1 MLLANQI
8 EPYVISNLFVLTLHE
23 NATQWNNHTNNI
35 WWLLYNNMDFE
46 PMRFHCW
53 GFLAC
58 YILSTLWELGK
69 HMQYISEC
77 YVCKIKAILDMNI

>member
-1 MLLANQI
+1 MKQSHKQHLMINIQQHGFWTNAISLL
-8 EPYVISNLFVLTLHE
+8 
-23 NATQWNNHTNNI
+23 
-35 WWLLYNNMDFE
+35 
-46 PMRFHCW
+46 